1 MITVDF
7 KKICINPGFKIL
19 DVGCGSGRHTCAA
32 SRLGDIF
39 AIGSDI
45 KFDEVKETRKRLLFE
60 KKLGVQNG
68 SRWAAF
74 VADITALPF
83 KDKAFD
89 LVICSE
95 VLEHVP
101 MHETA
106 AVEIT
111 RVLKT
116 GRTLVVSVP
125 RYFPERLCWT
135 LSHEYHNANGGH
147 IRIYRKKELIDLLE
161 STGLKQW
168 THHFAHSLHT
178 PYWWLK
184 CLVGPTREDSLLVNF
199 YHQFLVWDMM
209 KGNWMTRLLERLLNP
224 LFGKSTVVYLRKEK
238 HVKSHR
244 FSQNA
249 VPFG

>member
-1 MITVDF
+1 MVRRALKGFKSTLPGKGPRKKPWKRIRKPYVITVDF

-106 AVEIT
+106 AV
-111 RVLKT
+111 
-116 GRTLVVSVP
+116 
-125 RYFPERLCWT
+125 
-135 LSHEYHNANGGH
+135 
-147 IRIYRKKELIDLLE
+147 
-161 STGLKQW
+161 
-168 THHFAHSLHT
+168 
-178 PYWWLK
+178 
-184 CLVGPTREDSLLVNF
+184 
-199 YHQFLVWDMM
+199 
-209 KGNWMTRLLERLLNP
+209 
-224 LFGKSTVVYLRKEK
+224 
-238 HVKSHR
+238 
-244 FSQNA
+244 
-249 VPFG
+249 